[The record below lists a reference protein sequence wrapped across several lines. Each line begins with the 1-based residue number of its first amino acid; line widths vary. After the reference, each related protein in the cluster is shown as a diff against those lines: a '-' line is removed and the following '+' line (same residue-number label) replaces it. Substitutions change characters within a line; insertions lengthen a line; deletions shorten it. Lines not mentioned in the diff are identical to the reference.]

1 MYSFK
6 EDPEGVKGKNVKNG
20 NGLSSCKVGCRKQ
33 TGWELGL
40 VPPFRTLFKRSLY
53 GCLSSC
59 GGIGIPSAIC
69 SHQCCKIATHCFVVA
84 FLY

>member
-40 VPPFRTLFKRSLY
+40 VPPFSGTPFQDPFQKVSIWLPQLLWRYRYT
-53 GCLSSC
+53 
-59 GGIGIPSAIC
+59 
-69 SHQCCKIATHCFVVA
+69 
-84 FLY
+84 